1 MAQSGGGAKIRVG
14 VIFGGRSAEH
24 EVSLAS
30 GEGIMGGL
38 DRERYEVL
46 PLLVTREGGWRLLPR
61 PGADPG
67 EGREVSLL
75 PQPGELALRAAGPP
89 EPIPVDVFF
98 PIIHGT
104 FGEDGTLQGLL
115 ELTEI
120 PFVGSGC
127 FSSALA
133 MNKAA
138 AKKVLLSAGLSALPA
153 VAVPRERWE
162 AGRKGVLQEIHAR
175 IGYPLFVK
183 PVSLGSSVGIHRIEG
198 KDEEAL
204 DRAVRD
210 ALAYDHTVL
219 IEADAKG
226 REIECA
232 ILEDP
237 AGLEDPSGLEDPAG
251 PEDLAGP
258 EGPAGAPPL
267 ASPLAEIRPKEGW
280 YDYEA
285 KYTEGKTDILI
296 PAPLPEDVARKIRA
310 QAGAAFSALGCSG
323 LARVDFFF
331 REESGEIFVSELNT
345 LPGFTPLSAYP
356 MMIEAAGI
364 PYPGMLDRLI
374 ACALSRHKR
383 NEARNFRRLG

>member
-127 FSSALA
+127 FPSALA

-237 AGLEDPSGLEDPAG
+237 AGLEDPSQVPKTSQVPKAPRAHPPSRARWPRSGPRRVGTTTRRSTPRGKRTSSFPPPSPRMWPGKSAPRREPPSPRWDAPASRG
-251 PEDLAGP
+251 WISSSGRRAGRSSS
-258 EGPAGAPPL
+258 
-267 ASPLAEIRPKEGW
+267 AS
-280 YDYEA
+280 
-285 KYTEGKTDILI
+285 
-296 PAPLPEDVARKIRA
+296 
-310 QAGAAFSALGCSG
+310 
-323 LARVDFFF
+323 
-331 REESGEIFVSELNT
+331 
-345 LPGFTPLSAYP
+345 
-356 MMIEAAGI
+356 
-364 PYPGMLDRLI
+364 
-374 ACALSRHKR
+374 
-383 NEARNFRRLG
+383 

>member
-1 MAQSGGGAKIRVG
+1 MAQSDGGAKIRVG

-30 GEGIMGGL
+30 GAGIMGGL

-75 PQPGELALRAAGPP
+75 PQPGELTLRAGGSP

-115 ELTEI
+115 ELVEI

-138 AKKVLLSAGLSALPA
+138 AKKVLLAAGLTALPA

-162 AGRKGVLQEIHAR
+162 AGRKAVLQEIHTQ

-198 KDEEAL
+198 EEAL
-204 DRAVRD
+204 DQAVRD

-219 IEADAKG
+219 IETDAKG

-232 ILEDP
+232 VLEDP
-237 AGLEDPSGLEDPAG
+237 AGK
-251 PEDLAGP
+251 
-258 EGPAGAPPL
+258 PPL

-296 PAPLPEDVARKIRA
+296 PAPLPEDVAGKIRA

-331 REESGEIFVSELNT
+331 REETGEIFVSELNT

>member
-1 MAQSGGGAKIRVG
+1 MAQSDGAAKIRIG

-30 GEGIMGGL
+30 GAGIMGRL

-46 PLLVTREGGWRLLPR
+46 PVLVTREGRWRLLPR
-61 PGADPG
+61 PEAEPG
-67 EGREVSLL
+67 EGREAFLF
-75 PQPGELALRAAGPP
+75 PRPGEFSLQAVGPTGSP

-98 PIIHGT
+98 PITHGT
-104 FGEDGTLQGLL
+104 YGEDGTLQGLL

-120 PFVGSGC
+120 PFVGSSC

-138 AKKVLLSAGLSALPA
+138 AKKVLLAAGLSALPA
-153 VAVPRERWE
+153 AAIPRERWE
-162 AGRKGVLQEIHAR
+162 AGRKAVLQEIHAR

-183 PVSLGSSVGIHRIEG
+183 PVSLGSSVGIHQIEG

-210 ALAYDHTVL
+210 ALTYDHAVL
-219 IEADAKG
+219 IEADAEG

-232 ILEDP
+232 VLED
-237 AGLEDPSGLEDPAG
+237 S
-251 PEDLAGP
+251 
-258 EGPAGAPPL
+258 AGAPLL

-296 PAPLPEDVARKIRA
+296 PAPLPEDVAERIRA

-345 LPGFTPLSAYP
+345 LPGFTPMSAYP
-356 MMIEAAGI
+356 MMIEATGI
-364 PYPGMLDRLI
+364 PYPTMLDRLI